1 MFVYREWLMGI
12 LILLWQ
18 FMAYWAYEF
27 LVVLVGF
34 LVFDYRLG
42 ILVFLFY
49 LLGFWSSYPINGIFL
64 YYVDILHIMDWASLV
79 KSVNICILDFYDYVV
94 NTIDYGI
101 WVKISIFDV
110 LYRSG

>member
-64 YYVDILHIMDWASLV
+64 YYADILYILNGASIV
-79 KSVNICILDFYDYVV
+79 KSMSIYILGFWY
-94 NTIDYGI
+94 
-101 WVKISIFDV
+101 SE
-110 LYRSG
+110 LL